1 MVSCLLEIGE
11 RIPRG
16 ARCLFAF
23 SSIFPA
29 SVGMMP
35 DKHQG
40 ALQIRFACWF
50 RALSFPF
57 YNCLPLVAIVSAMV
71 SKLWPPRVSVYDWHE
86 VSPKSL
92 WTYFENQPGNAS
104 MGVFRVNPSEASYV
118 ESWQKSSGNLAEFII
133 GYELL
138 VSVGEMTTKSSFF
151 QVDDGS
157 SSSQMPGNG
166 TFAGL
171 FRERC
176 IVGSL
181 LVNGLV
187 GAMCHGC
194 SPSVP
199 LRTPRARRRC
209 RRRGRSP
216 R

>member
-23 SSIFPA
+23 SPIFPA

-71 SKLWPPRVSVYDWHE
+71 SKLWRPRVSVYDWHE

-104 MGVFRVNPSEASYV
+104 TGVFRVNPSEASYV
-118 ESWQKSSGNLAEFII
+118 ESWQQSSGNLAELIV
-133 GYELL
+133 GYEFLM
-138 VSVGEMTTKSSFF
+138 SVREMTAKPAFF
-151 QVDDGS
+151 QVDNGS
-157 SSSQMPGNG
+157 SRSQMHGNS

-171 FRERC
+171 FRQSS
-176 IVGSL
+176 IVGSF

-187 GAMCHGC
+187 VAMGHVFT
-194 SPSVP
+194 PIV
-199 LRTPRARRRC
+199 LFRTPRLGGARR
-209 RRRGRSP
+209 P
-216 R
+216 RALR